1 MAYTI
6 ITLAKAKE
14 FIESLDSARKARID
28 RIYYHFEE
36 YGRFLPGK
44 YLKKIAED
52 VWELRP
58 GDVRLFLTIMGG
70 KGYIVHGI
78 HKKTQKIPKRDLD
91 LAVKRIKELRK
102 GG

>member
-6 ITLAKAKE
+6 ITLVKAKE

-36 YGRFLPGK
+36 YGRSLPSK
-44 YLKKIAED
+44 YLKKITRD

-58 GDVRLFLTIMGG
+58 GDVRLFLTIIGS
-70 KGYIVHGI
+70 KGYVVHGI
-78 HKKTQKIPKRDLD
+78 HKKTRKIPKGDLE
-91 LAVKRIKELRK
+91 KWKYF
-102 GG
+102 